1 MNHIKV
7 KTAGVSIINI
17 DTCASTNTLAKEYAE
32 NGTSEKTVIIAK
44 MQTGG
49 RGRMGRSF
57 FSPENTG
64 LYMSIILRPALTSD
78 KALEI
83 TTAAAV
89 AAARI
94 IERACKSDVKIKW
107 VNDIYKN
114 GKKVCGILTEASVN
128 TDSSINYAVL
138 GIGVNLFKPQ
148 NGFPDDISSI
158 ADSVYDCGYNEELK
172 NEFTV
177 MLIDEFFS
185 IYPIIGQNSFVS
197 EYRSRSLITG
207 RDIYILSD
215 DKKIPAKADA
225 IGDDYSLHVTLDDGS
240 KRVLNSGDVSIKVK

>member
-1 MNHIKV
+1 
-7 KTAGVSIINI
+7 
-17 DTCASTNTLAKEYAE
+17 
-32 NGTSEKTVIIAK
+32 
-44 MQTGG
+44 
-49 RGRMGRSF
+49 
-57 FSPENTG
+57 
-64 LYMSIILRPALTSD
+64 
-78 KALEI
+78 
-83 TTAAAV
+83 
-89 AAARI
+89 
-94 IERACKSDVKIKW
+94 
-107 VNDIYKN
+107 
-114 GKKVCGILTEASVN
+114 
-128 TDSSINYAVL
+128 VL